1 MSTNKIVL
9 LLLGV
14 LSGLMSLPALAN
26 TCTYRPGLGPMTP
39 TIPLLTSNI
48 SVGADVP
55 NGTVI
60 HRQRVN
66 FSNRPW
72 IDCTTDG
79 GPTFNIDQYLTLT
92 NAPALVPG
100 WSGVYAG
107 ALYQTSVPGIGVAIT
122 NNDGNGV
129 GTAISTTPFLKWTA
143 IVPINLL
150 YGFYYGNSLI
160 VHFVKT
166 GPISAGMITGAQLPT
181 VLLNTQPSALVP
193 GLPDTPFRV
202 NFSGA
207 ISVLVNSC
215 QTPDVLVPMGKY
227 EVSKYFTGKGSAT
240 PWVSVP
246 IQLLNC
252 PPFQGAY
259 SISGSPPI
267 YDTNGT
273 VTAGTLVNNV
283 VALSMVPTYG
293 IIDSLNG
300 IMKLDN
306 DPNVATGVGI
316 QIAQGSATNP
326 TPFSFAGNINL
337 QPLTSS
343 VSNIN
348 IPFQARY
355 IQTED
360 TITAGPANS
369 KAVFTV
375 NYY

>member
-1 MSTNKIVL
+1 MKTNKTIL

-14 LSGLMSLPALAN
+14 LGALLSLPAVAN
-26 TCTYRPGLGPMTP
+26 TCIYRPGLGPMTP

-66 FSNRPW
+66 FNNRPW
-72 IDCTTDG
+72 LDCTTDG
-79 GPTFNIDQYLTLT
+79 GPEYNIDQYLNLT
-92 NAPALVPG
+92 NVPALVPS

-107 ALYQTSVPGIGVAIT
+107 ALYQTSLPGIGVAIT
-122 NNDGNGV
+122 NNDGYGV
-129 GTAISTTPFLKWTA
+129 GTAISTVPFLKWTT
-143 IVPINLL
+143 PIPQDLT

-160 VHFVKT
+160 VNFVKT
-166 GPISAGMITGAQLPT
+166 GPINAGVITGAQMPT
-181 VLLNTQPSALVP
+181 VLLTAQPSAPVP

-207 ISVLVNSC
+207 ISVIVNSC

-227 EVSKYFTGKGSAT
+227 EVSQYFSGKGSAT

-246 IQLLNC
+246 LQLLNC

-259 SISGSPPI
+259 SNPSSPPI
-267 YDTNGT
+267 YDTTGT
-273 VTAGTLVNNV
+273 ITAGTLVQNAV
-283 VALSMVPTYG
+283 SISMVPTYG
-293 IIDSLNG
+293 IIDSTNG

-316 QIAQGSATNP
+316 QIAQGTAASP
-326 TPFSFAGNINL
+326 TLFNFAGALSFPQLSSGVTNI
-337 QPLTSS
+337 T
-343 VSNIN
+343 

-360 TITAGPANS
+360 AITAGPANS